1 MKKIFTS
8 VMAMAF
14 AMTMSAQVTT
24 ASEAIAV
31 TSGFNQDVIVAKN
44 GDDIEAVPQFS
55 ESYKALDY
63 NGSSFASQAVV
74 DYYCSAK
81 LPAETGTGL
90 PNDGAITLENGHK
103 YQLGDYLSNNCL
115 YLEGNGKSG
124 TLTLSKNIGT
134 NFNKIGLLLTGGNR
148 DSGNYSFKVTFKY
161 ADDTEEVVE
170 NLSVTDWCE
179 TNNDVVVA
187 THRYCPRHSTTYADP
202 QFEKVECGLAERVI
216 DIPSQKEVKA
226 IVIENVSADQQWGP
240 LCLGVYAVSAI
251 KEVNNLYVL
260 GDISTNGWSNGE
272 NPATP
277 DAMTW
282 NAETQAFEFAFTAKG
297 DSYFAISDIA
307 EPTTWGDFN
316 ANNRYAIKADANAEA
331 TLGEAI
337 QLVRSSAAIK
347 VSGAGKYLIS
357 IDKTLKMTVTKTADV
372 EVTTAYYLVGNMT
385 EWKATDAYKLTKNE
399 AAEGEEYS
407 ITVDLAADA
416 QFKIVAADEEKTITT
431 WYPDNAG
438 NYGAN
443 GEMQGAGTYTVY
455 FRPNAD
461 GGEGWFNGVIYAVNT
476 TGINNIAAET
486 LKTAVIYNIN
496 GQRVSQPSRGLYIM
510 NGRKVAIK

>member
-14 AMTMSAQVTT
+14 AMTMSAQTAVT
-24 ASEAIAV
+24 ASEAVAV
-31 TSGFNQDVIVAKN
+31 KAECFNYDLIVEAPDAVKDLPSGIP
-44 GDDIEAVPQFS
+44 DDHQCQRAAQVL
-55 ESYKALDY
+55 LD
-63 NGSSFASQAVV
+63 NPILEIG
-74 DYYCSAK
+74 
-81 LPAETGTGL
+81 GTGV
-90 PNDGAITLENGHK
+90 PSDYATGFTTAAGHAYK
-103 YQLGDYLSNNCL
+103 FQAFDANN
-115 YLEGNGKSG
+115 
-124 TLTLSKNIGT
+124 
-134 NFNKIGLLLTGGNR
+134 
-148 DSGNYSFKVTFKY
+148 
-161 ADDTEEVVE
+161 
-170 NLSVTDWCE
+170 
-179 TNNDVVVA
+179 
-187 THRYCPRHSTTYADP
+187 
-202 QFEKVECGLAERVI
+202 
-216 DIPSQKEVKA
+216 A
-226 IVIENVSADQQWGP
+226 IVIQSNEGGASAEIVFENPVSAANFNNLGIIADSHLGDSYPTADITLNYSDGTTEVVTRTIVDWCANPGGNYPAYIAAFDKRVRPTNDKALQAHVENNNNFFHEITVPFTKDLKSITVKNNVTSKHEWGWP
-240 LCLGVYAVSAI
+240 TIVISAI
-251 KEVNNLYVL
+251 SAYKEVDNLYVI
-260 GDISTNGWSNGE
+260 GDIATNGWTNGD
-272 NPATP
+272 NPAAP

-297 DSYFAISDIA
+297 DSYFAVSDVA
-307 EPTTWGDFN
+307 EPTSWDDFN
-316 ANNRYAIKADANAEA
+316 ANHRYAIQAGNAEITLDQA
-331 TLGEAI
+331 T
-337 QLVRSSAAIK
+337 QLVLVQGEGSIK
-347 VSGAGKYLIS
+347 VSGAGIYKVS

-372 EVTTAYYLVGNMT
+372 DVTTAYYLVGNMT

-461 GGEGWFNGVIYAVNT
+461 GGDGWFNGVIYAVNT
-476 TGINNIAAET
+476 TGISNIAAET

-510 NGRKVAIK
+510 NGKKVVLK